1 MPYDSWQN
9 IYQKSQL
16 QTHQLNDITNDKTTG
31 VTDLEFRMTQNLT
44 GHPNSNKATQNT
56 LIQICLTP

>member
-1 MPYDSWQN
+1 MPYDIWQN

-16 QTHQLNDITNDKTTG
+16 ETHQLNDITNDKTTG

-44 GHPNSNKATQNT
+44 GQKGTHP
-56 LIQICLTP
+56 